1 MEKKNKDILKQGM
14 METRS
19 DFTLSIMDKI
29 NTEEAALADV
39 LNKQEVL
46 KPSLNFTVEL
56 MTQLEGKVPTKTYT
70 PIISKRTWV
79 FIAATFIAMT
89 VVVLSKAQPGSSQ
102 AIDYLNSLDLS
113 GKISSVFKGSYG
125 VLYIGLGVLALSIG
139 LTVEQRF
146 GKKVNP

>member
-70 PIISKRTWV
+70 LIISKRTWV